1 MGGECPPA
9 TAAGL
14 CMLCLALPPLG
25 PATSCLYMD
34 RRAAL
39 ADDLRTAAARPAL
52 VAAAGWLQDAADRC
66 TASSSSSPPC
76 LAALLPSPPAPA
88 ALPAPSPGREAIL
101 LPRGLAAAKPRPLG
115 SRAREARPLV
125 APAATLPLRLT
136 GGLRLAA
143 LFFRL
148 VEGEAAPEPAVRLGR
163 LLAGRL
169 L

>member
-1 MGGECPPA
+1 MP
-9 TAAGL
+9 
-14 CMLCLALPPLG
+14 CLALPPLG

-66 TASSSSSPPC
+66 TASSSSSAC
-76 LAALLPSPPAPA
+76 LAALLPSPPVPA
-88 ALPAPSPGREAIL
+88 TLPAPSPGREAIL
-101 LPRGLAAAKPRPLG
+101 PRCLAADMPLPLG
-115 SRAREARPLV
+115 SRARDARPLV
-125 APAATLPLRLT
+125 VPAARLPLRLT

-148 VEGEAAPEPAVRLGR
+148 AEGEAAPEPAVRRGS
-163 LLAGRL
+163 LAGGSAL
-169 L
+169 